1 MRMYNMYKYFP
12 HKGTIEEEAELW
24 EDKDRWRGLVARWPT

>member
-12 HKGTIEEEAELW
+12 SKGTIEEEELW
-24 EDKDRWRGLVARWPT
+24 EDKGRWRGLVARWPT